1 MHRDMSSL
9 RMRQSVWAPA
19 SGPLDHQ
26 ASHGLGTTG
35 GVGAAVQV
43 TQAVLASTAAR
54 TLALGDRLN
63 SFWQK
68 DTVISMVTVTE
79 KPANHSG
86 DVALERIALAKV
98 TAVKPSTSSAT
109 RAVAVVASARHVIE
123 LTNGANHSSR
133 IVLLHRLPSRGHQHL
148 D

>member
-35 GVGAAVQV
+35 GGDGTAQV
-43 TQAVLASTAAR
+43 AQAVLASTAAR
-54 TLALGDRLN
+54 TLAPGAALK
-63 SFWQK
+63 SSWQK
-68 DTVISMVTVTE
+68 VTVISMVIATE

-86 DVALERIALAKV
+86 DVALERMALGQVSAFE
-98 TAVKPSTSSAT
+98 PSTSNPA
-109 RAVAVVASARHVIE
+109 RAVAVVASARHVI
-123 LTNGANHSSR
+123 
-133 IVLLHRLPSRGHQHL
+133 
-148 D
+148 

>member
-1 MHRDMSSL
+1 M
-9 RMRQSVWAPA
+9 
-19 SGPLDHQ
+19 
-26 ASHGLGTTG
+26 
-35 GVGAAVQV
+35 QV
-43 TQAVLASTAAR
+43 AQAVLASTAAR
-54 TLALGDRLN
+54 TLGLGVALNN
-63 SFWQK
+63 SWLK
-68 DTVISMVTVTE
+68 ATDISMVTAME

-86 DVALERIALAKV
+86 DVALDLMVLAQV
-98 TAVKPSTSSAT
+98 AASAPSTSYPA

>member
-1 MHRDMSSL
+1 
-9 RMRQSVWAPA
+9 
-19 SGPLDHQ
+19 
-26 ASHGLGTTG
+26 
-35 GVGAAVQV
+35 
-43 TQAVLASTAAR
+43 
-54 TLALGDRLN
+54 
-63 SFWQK
+63 
-68 DTVISMVTVTE
+68 MVTAME

-98 TAVKPSTSSAT
+98 TAVKPLTSYAT